1 MPADTGHGDGGPQG
15 RGPGTVG
22 PRNGGHGDRGRGV
35 PRTLAEEL
43 RTRPDDALAA
53 LLSARPDLLS
63 PVPNDL
69 TQLATRAGTRASVV
83 RAVERLD
90 RFAQQTAEALA
101 IAPDPCPYET
111 LRDLL
116 TGDASTEDAR
126 GARGSGGSGDV
137 RGPDDAQGPGGAR
150 GPDDAQDPG
159 DARGSAD
166 AHGPQDARGRENTRG
181 REGARG
187 PQDAQGPGGAQG
199 PGDTQDPKY
208 GRGTAE
214 APGPE
219 DARRPGEA
227 QGPGGTPSTGNAQG
241 PSDAS
246 AAGTPSATGIP
257 SDVGPASDTGTT
269 SGAGTTP
276 NTETPSTVGPAPDTG
291 TPSPTGTTPST
302 GPAPGARTTAA
313 AGPASGIGPTPTP
326 AAETAAGVGAASRI
340 ATPLSPDERAAIAAE
355 LPRAVATLREQALV
369 WGGDDRLRLVR
380 TARELL
386 APSPTSPSPTGLG
399 PTMQEA
405 ASGMSPGRLQELLA
419 GDGLAPTHDPVTAV
433 AALAELFQDRARMAA
448 LLDGAPAGALAVLAK
463 LTWGPP
469 YGEAS
474 VASPTP
480 PVGWLL
486 DHGLLLPSGPRNVV
500 LPREVALHLRHGRA
514 HRAPEPLA
522 PPLSPI
528 TEHNP
533 QAVDNTAAGQTFT
546 ALATVEELLGQ
557 WESAGPPVLRAGGL
571 SVRDLKRTAVALD
584 VSEPVAAFWIE
595 LAYAAGLLA
604 SDGETDERYA
614 PTPAYDDWLRLPA
627 EERWARL
634 AAAWL
639 PATRTAGLVGGRD
652 GRGRTLAALGPD
664 LDRSPAPEVRR
675 RILGL
680 LATLPPGAAAA
691 PEVLL
696 ARLRWERPAGHRG
709 AAAAAAPGAASST
722 GSTGI
727 TGTTGTAGTAGTT
740 GTTPGIT
747 SPTGTTGSVPGATSP
762 TSEDLRSR
770 LARWTIA
777 EAEML
782 GITGRAALSSH
793 GRALLERHPDEPP
806 TSGSDTASAHAA
818 RLLAPLLPEPLD
830 HVLLQADLT
839 AVAPGPLERPL
850 AETLGVLAD
859 VESKGGATVYR
870 FTPESVRRALDAGRT
885 ADDVHTFLA
894 AHSRTP
900 VPQPLS
906 YLVDDVARKHG
917 RLRIGAASA
926 YLRCDDD
933 TLLAEILADRRSA
946 GLRLRRLAPTVL
958 AAQAPPDTL
967 LEGLRAMGYAPAAE
981 SAEGD
986 VLVSRPEAQR
996 TPPRTPPVPVPE
1008 GPPLPDAT
1016 LLGAAV
1022 RAIRAGDLAATAPHK
1037 TVAASGAGSGP
1048 EAGPHGSGTGS
1059 GADSG
1064 VGSGAGSRSGARSG
1078 GGSGGGGDR
1087 LPRTTSADTLATMQA
1102 AALTGSNVWIG
1113 YVNANG
1119 AATQRVIAPVR
1130 VEGGFVTAYDHTSDE
1145 VRTYPLHRITG
1156 AAELAED
1163 AT

>member
-1 MPADTGHGDGGPQG
+1 M
-15 RGPGTVG
+15 
-22 PRNGGHGDRGRGV
+22 

-53 LLSARPDLLS
+53 LLRARADLLS

-90 RFAQQTAEALA
+90 RFALQTAEALA
-101 IAPDPCPYET
+101 VAPDPCPYET

-116 TGDASTEDAR
+116 TGDEGAEEAAGQGDAR
-126 GARGSGGSGDV
+126 GAGEADGAGDV
-137 RGPDDAQGPGGAR
+137 QGPDAASPLGPA
-150 GPDDAQDPG
+150 
-159 DARGSAD
+159 
-166 AHGPQDARGRENTRG
+166 
-181 REGARG
+181 
-187 PQDAQGPGGAQG
+187 
-199 PGDTQDPKY
+199 
-208 GRGTAE
+208 
-214 APGPE
+214 
-219 DARRPGEA
+219 
-227 QGPGGTPSTGNAQG
+227 TPSSP
-241 PSDAS
+241 PSGTDA
-246 AAGTPSATGIP
+246 AL
-257 SDVGPASDTGTT
+257 
-269 SGAGTTP
+269 GA
-276 NTETPSTVGPAPDTG
+276 E
-291 TPSPTGTTPST
+291 
-302 GPAPGARTTAA
+302 
-313 AGPASGIGPTPTP
+313 
-326 AAETAAGVGAASRI
+326 
-340 ATPLSPDERAAIAAE
+340 ERAAIAAE
-355 LPRAVATLREQALV
+355 LPRAVATLRDQALV

-399 PTMQEA
+399 PTVQEA
-405 ASGMSPGRLQELLA
+405 TSGMSPGRLQELLA
-419 GDGLAPTHDPVTAV
+419 GAGLPPTHDPVTAV

-448 LLDGAPAGALAVLAK
+448 LLDGAPAGAAGVLSK

-486 DHGLLLPSGPRNVV
+486 DRGLLLPSGPRNVV

-522 PPLSPI
+522 PPLSPAA
-528 TEHNP
+528 EHDP

-557 WESAGPPVLRAGGL
+557 WETAGPPVLRAGGL
-571 SVRDLKRTAVALD
+571 SVRDLKRAAVALD
-584 VSEPVAAFWIE
+584 VAEPVAAFWIE
-595 LAYAAGLLA
+595 LAYAAGLVA

-652 GRGRTLAALGPD
+652 NRGRTLAALGPD

-675 RILGL
+675 RVLEL
-680 LATLPPGAAAA
+680 LATLPPGAAAT
-691 PEVLL
+691 PDVVLT
-696 ARLRWERPAGHRG
+696 RLRWERPTSHRG
-709 AAAAAAPGAASST
+709 APASAGAAPGASSPSGSAASAVSPI
-722 GSTGI
+722 GSI
-727 TGTTGTAGTAGTT
+727 PSAA
-740 GTTPGIT
+740 
-747 SPTGTTGSVPGATSP
+747 SPTR
-762 TSEDLRSR
+762 EDLRSR
-770 LARWTIA
+770 LARWAVA

-782 GITGRAALSSH
+782 GITGRGALSSH

-806 TSGSDTASAHAA
+806 AARSDIASAHAA

-850 AETLGVLAD
+850 AETLGILAD

-900 VPQPLS
+900 VPQPLT
-906 YLVDDVARKHG
+906 YLVNDVARKHG
-917 RLRIGAASA
+917 RLRIGTASA

-933 TLLAEILADRRSA
+933 ALLAEILADRRSA

-1008 GPPLPDAT
+1008 GPPVADAG

-1037 TVAASGAGSGP
+1037 PAAASGAGSGP
-1048 EAGPHGSGTGS
+1048 DAGT
-1059 GADSG
+1059 
-1064 VGSGAGSRSGARSG
+1064 GSGAGSRSGGGAGSRPGSGARSG
-1078 GGSGGGGDR
+1078 AATGGDR

-1130 VEGGFVTAYDHTSDE
+1130 VEGGFVTAYDHTADE

>member
-1 MPADTGHGDGGPQG
+1 MPQDGG
-15 RGPGTVG
+15 RD
-22 PRNGGHGDRGRGV
+22 DRGRGV

-53 LLSARPDLLS
+53 LLRARPDLLS

-90 RFAQQTAEALA
+90 RFALQTAEALA
-101 IAPDPCPYET
+101 IAPDPCPYAT
-111 LRDLL
+111 LRDLM
-116 TGDASTEDAR
+116 TG
-126 GARGSGGSGDV
+126 GGRAGD
-137 RGPDDAQGPGGAR
+137 GHPQ
-150 GPDDAQDPG
+150 QDGHPR
-159 DARGSAD
+159 AA
-166 AHGPQDARGRENTRG
+166 
-181 REGARG
+181 
-187 PQDAQGPGGAQG
+187 
-199 PGDTQDPKY
+199 
-208 GRGTAE
+208 
-214 APGPE
+214 
-219 DARRPGEA
+219 
-227 QGPGGTPSTGNAQG
+227 GN
-241 PSDAS
+241 AS
-246 AAGTPSATGIP
+246 AAGATSDSAP
-257 SDVGPASDTGTT
+257 
-269 SGAGTTP
+269 
-276 NTETPSTVGPAPDTG
+276 
-291 TPSPTGTTPST
+291 
-302 GPAPGARTTAA
+302 GPAPG
-313 AGPASGIGPTPTP
+313 PASGVSPG
-326 AAETAAGVGAASRI
+326 AGAALGADERT
-340 ATPLSPDERAAIAAE
+340 ADQGAADQGAADERAAHEGATEQHTAKQRATEQGATEQHTAERRATADGPLSAAERAAIVAE
-355 LPRAVATLREQALV
+355 LPRAVATLRDQALV

-399 PTMQEA
+399 PTVQEA
-405 ASGMSPGRLQELLA
+405 TSGMSPGRLQELLA
-419 GDGLAPTHDPVTAV
+419 GAGLPPTHDPVTAV
-433 AALAELFQDRARMAA
+433 AALAGLFQDRARMAA
-448 LLDGAPAGALAVLAK
+448 LLDGAPAAAVAVLAK

-469 YGEAS
+469 YGEVS
-474 VASPTP
+474 VSSPTP

-486 DHGLLLPSGPRNVV
+486 DRGLLLPSGPRNVV
-500 LPREVALHLRHGRA
+500 LPREVALHLRDGRA

-522 PPLSPI
+522 PPLSPAA
-528 TEHNP
+528 EHDP

-595 LAYAAGLLA
+595 LAYAAGLVA

-652 GRGRTLAALGPD
+652 SRGRTLAALGPE

-675 RILGL
+675 RVLEL
-680 LATLPPGAAAA
+680 LATLPPGAAPT

-709 AAAAAAPGAASST
+709 APAPGAAAPG
-722 GSTGI
+722 
-727 TGTTGTAGTAGTT
+727 TA
-740 GTTPGIT
+740 P
-747 SPTGTTGSVPGATSP
+747 PTGPAGSPPGAPARTASP
-762 TSEDLRSR
+762 IAEDLRSR
-770 LARWTIA
+770 LARWAVA
-777 EAEML
+777 EAELL
-782 GITGRAALSSH
+782 GITGRGALSSH

-806 TSGSDTASAHAA
+806 AGSGTTARSTTTAHPATTARGDATGQHATTTRGDAMAHPATTAVTAAAAAHAA

-850 AETLGVLAD
+850 AETLGILAD
-859 VESKGGATVYR
+859 IESKGGATVYR

-900 VPQPLS
+900 VPQPLT

-917 RLRIGAASA
+917 RLRVGAASA

-933 TLLAEILADRRSA
+933 ALLAEILADRRSA

-986 VLVSRPEAQR
+986 VVVTRPEAQR
-996 TPPRTPPVPVPE
+996 TPPRRPPVPVPE
-1008 GPPLPDAT
+1008 GPPVPDAA
-1016 LLGAAV
+1016 LLAAAV
-1022 RAIRAGDLAATAPHK
+1022 RAIRAGDLAATAPRK
-1037 TVAASGAGSGP
+1037 PTATSGPGTGAGAGAEAEAGSGAG
-1048 EAGPHGSGTGS
+1048 AGT
-1059 GADSG
+1059 
-1064 VGSGAGSRSGARSG
+1064 GSGAGSRPGGGARSG
-1078 GGSGGGGDR
+1078 TGAGTGAGAGSAAPGDR
-1087 LPRTTSADTLATMQA
+1087 LPRTTLADTLATMQA

-1113 YVNANG
+1113 YVNADG

-1130 VEGGFVTAYDHTSDE
+1130 VEGGFVTAYDHTADE

-1163 AT
+1163 TP